1 MKEFFKK
8 IMKDSISR
16 TISLIA
22 VVLFVVLVIVLIVG
36 NKSEK
41 PDDALLIGKITK
53 SSELTTAKIDFTGLK
68 EYDNDGVFLIN
79 KNKFTMV
86 YKATARV
93 GFEVDQVEVNSNHTL
108 KKINI
113 KIPEP
118 GILEVHAD
126 GNSLRFFDEN
136 FAFFKDNKVD
146 TGKAIAA
153 AEEAAKEEL
162 GTMGIIDMAKKQ
174 AEDIIKGL
182 ISDSVPNDYEIVVEF
197 KKVENE

>member
-1 MKEFFKK
+1 MKK
-8 IMKDSISR
+8 IFNKIMCD
-16 TISLIA
+16 TISKILFISV
-22 VVLFVVLVIVLIVG
+22 VVLLGVLLISLFDG
-36 NKSEK
+36 NEK

-68 EYDNDGVFLIN
+68 EYENDGVILID

-86 YKATARV
+86 YNATARV
-93 GFEVDQVEVNSNHTL
+93 GFEVEQVEVNSNHTL
-108 KKINI
+108 KKVNV

-126 GNSLRFFDEN
+126 GNSLRFFDKN
-136 FAFFKDNKVD
+136 FAFFKDNNVD

-162 GTMGIIDMAKKQ
+162 ATMGIIDMAKKQ
-174 AEDIIKGL
+174 AEGIIKGL

-197 KKVENE
+197 KKVEND

>member
-8 IMKDSISR
+8 VMGD
-16 TISLIA
+16 TISKILFISV
-22 VVLFVVLVIVLIVG
+22 VVLLGILLISLFSG
-36 NKSEK
+36 NEK

-93 GFEVDQVEVNSNHTL
+93 GFEVDQVEVKSNHTL
-108 KKINI
+108 KKINV

-118 GILEVHAD
+118 SVLEVHVD

-136 FAFFKDNKVD
+136 FAFFKDDKVD

-153 AEEAAKEEL
+153 AEVAAKEEL
-162 GTMGIIDMAKKQ
+162 AAMGIIDMANKQ

-182 ISDSVPNDYEIVVEF
+182 ISDSVSNDYEIVVEF
-197 KKVENE
+197 KKKWE

>member
-8 IMKDSISR
+8 VMGD
-16 TISLIA
+16 TISKILFISV
-22 VVLFVVLVIVLIVG
+22 VVLLGILLISLFSG
-36 NKSEK
+36 NEK

-93 GFEVDQVEVNSNHTL
+93 GFEVDQVEVKSNHTL
-108 KKINI
+108 KKINV

-118 GILEVHAD
+118 SVLEVHVD

-136 FAFFKDNKVD
+136 FAFFKDDKVD

-153 AEEAAKEEL
+153 AEVAAKEEL
-162 GTMGIIDMAKKQ
+162 AAMGIIDMANKQ

-182 ISDSVPNDYEIVVEF
+182 ISDSVSNDYEIVVEF
-197 KKVENE
+197 KKK

>member
-1 MKEFFKK
+1 MKEFLKK
-8 IMKDSISR
+8 VMGD
-16 TISLIA
+16 TISKILFISV
-22 VVLFVVLVIVLIVG
+22 VVLLGILLISLFSG
-36 NKSEK
+36 NEK

-53 SSELTTAKIDFTGLK
+53 SNELTTAKIDFTGLK

-93 GFEVDQVEVNSNHTL
+93 GFEVDQVEVKSNHTL
-108 KKINI
+108 KKINV

-118 GILEVHAD
+118 SVLEVHVD

-136 FAFFKDNKVD
+136 FAFFKDDKVD

-153 AEEAAKEEL
+153 AEVAAKEEL
-162 GTMGIIDMAKKQ
+162 AAMGIIDMANKQ

-182 ISDSVPNDYEIVVEF
+182 ISDSVSNDYEIVVEF
-197 KKVENE
+197 KKNENK